1 MSDYK
6 NKNYDNKMKYQ
17 DKKNKKADIR
27 KARLNS
33 HKYSNYSEEEIYMNG
48 LKDDCV
54 NNNFVNNNLNNSKE
68 VLDIKKNNVKEDI
81 DREIKENNKNIEND
95 EEEYEEFSP
104 DYFEPQVYV
113 KK

>member
-48 LKDDCV
+48 LKDDCI
-54 NNNFVNNNLNNSKE
+54 NNNLNNSSSKE
-68 VLDIKKNNVKEDI
+68 ILDIKKNNVKDDMEK
-81 DREIKENNKNIEND
+81 EIEENKKNIEID